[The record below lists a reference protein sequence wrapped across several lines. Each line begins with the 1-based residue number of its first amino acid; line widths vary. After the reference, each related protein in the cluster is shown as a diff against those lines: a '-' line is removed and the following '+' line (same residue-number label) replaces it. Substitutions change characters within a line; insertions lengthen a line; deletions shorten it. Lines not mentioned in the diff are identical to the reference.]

1 MYLFTG
7 SVNDVFVSRN
17 AAVATEVVIVVV
29 MPWTWEI
36 TRSNWNRIT
45 GYCD

>member
-7 SVNDVFVSRN
+7 SGNDVFVSRN
-17 AAVATEVVIVVV
+17 AEVATEVVIVVV
-29 MPWTWEI
+29 MLYTWDI
-36 TRSNWNRIT
+36 TGPKWIRIT